1 MNPVT
6 LRLGDEKKTK
16 SDMKATE
23 ERGCVTDWHR

>member
-16 SDMKATE
+16 SDMKAE